1 MSKPTAAS
9 AQPRANGAR
18 ASEAR
23 LLLIA
28 VATNAVVF
36 AAVLSTLT
44 LAYESNDDVGMAHIA
59 SGLLTGKPSSE
70 LVFTNILVGA
80 ILKQLYQ
87 WSDRVNWY
95 TLYLLAA
102 HFLSMTGLLFAFLRI
117 RLSLL
122 SFALF
127 LLLFVEYEVGL
138 LLWLQYTSVAMTA
151 AIVSCVLL
159 TSSSQSGPRDSRIA
173 TAYGGGLLVLA
184 GIMRSDA
191 SFFALIVIG
200 PFLVYRLISLRR
212 WRPVLTMAA
221 FGAIVLAAFGL
232 SEWHYRSDPRWRDY
246 RIVNAALIPV
256 LDKLSIEYNAKT
268 QPFFDSLGWTA
279 ADWHMMRSWFFA
291 DPQVFTTER
300 MQKMAAHFQQSGWR
314 RPHAWGYLDNRLSP
328 LIVFERMTY
337 ANMLLAFL
345 LCGGRRLRLVL
356 LGGFQGLW
364 VLLLFYLLA
373 VFWKIEPRI
382 TMPAAFGLAVVVFE
396 LVLEAARER
405 EQTGSKMVPAWMPR
419 PVWAVCLLAV
429 FACYGWAAYRTEM
442 RHWMLSGLN
451 RRSQAEFRE
460 LVQKVTERYVDRDP
474 DAIFLNWGATFP
486 FQFTPPF
493 DTNRD
498 VAPMRI
504 VSLGWNQHSPLFEE
518 RLERLGVRHVGD
530 LLCGNPHVFLF
541 MAPAGIETLKQ
552 FVKEHYKAEIVPSH
566 IEVLTAGNPAQ
577 PAGSGLTLP
586 VVQMAPRERAAG
598 RRPAP

>member
-18 ASEAR
+18 ASKAR

-102 HFLSMTGLLFAFLRI
+102 HFLSMTGLLFAFLRV

-159 TSSSQSGPRDSRIA
+159 TSSSQSDPRDSRIA

-246 RIVNAALIPV
+246 RIVNAAHPRSGQAEHRIQRKDAAVFRQPG
-256 LDKLSIEYNAKT
+256 LD
-268 QPFFDSLGWTA
+268 
-279 ADWHMMRSWFFA
+279 R
-291 DPQVFTTER
+291 
-300 MQKMAAHFQQSGWR
+300 
-314 RPHAWGYLDNRLSP
+314 
-328 LIVFERMTY
+328 
-337 ANMLLAFL
+337 
-345 LCGGRRLRLVL
+345 RRL
-356 LGGFQGLW
+356 
-364 VLLLFYLLA
+364 A
-373 VFWKIEPRI
+373 HD
-382 TMPAAFGLAVVVFE
+382 AVVVFRRPAGVHHRADAE
-396 LVLEAARER
+396 DGRPFSAIRLEAA
-405 EQTGSKMVPAWMPR
+405 A
-419 PVWAVCLLAV
+419 
-429 FACYGWAAYRTEM
+429 
-442 RHWMLSGLN
+442 
-451 RRSQAEFRE
+451 
-460 LVQKVTERYVDRDP
+460 
-474 DAIFLNWGATFP
+474 
-486 FQFTPPF
+486 
-493 DTNRD
+493 
-498 VAPMRI
+498 
-504 VSLGWNQHSPLFEE
+504 
-518 RLERLGVRHVGD
+518 RLG
-530 LLCGNPHVFLF
+530 
-541 MAPAGIETLKQ
+541 
-552 FVKEHYKAEIVPSH
+552 
-566 IEVLTAGNPAQ
+566 
-577 PAGSGLTLP
+577 LP
-586 VVQMAPRERAAG
+586 R
-598 RRPAP
+598 